1 MSPELAALLVA
12 LGFAIGAYAAAIGA
26 GGGFLVAPLLL
37 FRYPEASPAAITAAS
52 LTVVLATSIGQTIVT
67 AREWR
72 VDHPLALAMATVAV
86 PAALLGGFSTTVL
99 PRTAFALIF
108 ATLLIVIATYIVI
121 RPVAT
126 IAVPAS
132 GWAWRRERT
141 DRDGN
146 RYLYRI
152 PLLGS
157 IAPNAG
163 AAFFAA
169 LSGIGGGPLG
179 VPVMTR
185 VMHVPHALAVPTM
198 HFLILVQTTAVL
210 TYHFTAGN
218 QGDPMRD
225 VPWLA
230 AGVLLAAPVGV
241 WLRRRL
247 GEGVLMR
254 ALAVGIFF
262 IAVRTVIGEL

>member
-1 MSPELAALLVA
+1 MSPELAAFLIA
-12 LGFAIGAYAAAIGA
+12 LGFVIGAYAAAVGA

-52 LTVVLATSIGQTIVT
+52 LTVVLVTSIGQTLIT
-67 AREWR
+67 AREQR
-72 VDHPLALAMATVAV
+72 VDHAVALTIALVAV
-86 PAALLGGFSTTVL
+86 PAAVLGGISTTML

-108 ATLLIVIATYIVI
+108 AALLIVIAAYIVI

-126 IAVPAS
+126 IAVPTTR
-132 GWAWRRERT
+132 WAWRRERT

-185 VMHVPHALAVPTM
+185 VMHIPHALAVPTM

-210 TYHFTAGN
+210 MYHFTAGN
-218 QGDPMRD
+218 HGDPMRD

-230 AGVLLAAPVGV
+230 AGVLLAAPAGV

-247 GEGVLMR
+247 GEGMLMR
-254 ALAVGIFF
+254 ALAAGIFF
-262 IAVRTVIGEL
+262 IAIRTVIGEL